1 MHTRLILHVVRAGEL
16 KPGDLFSLL
25 AYSRKEVPAS
35 ALLSLGVATKG
46 AANLWTR
53 SDTPCPDELA
63 KQFLLRGIEVGMCP
77 ASDLKPGDLF
87 RPVYATDTQ
96 KLHESPLV
104 GLGTP
109 VEGRTNVWVRASTP
123 CPEDLAMEYVYRMTE
138 EEIKTH

>member
-1 MHTRLILHVVRAGEL
+1 MHTRLILHVVKASEL
-16 KPGDLFSLL
+16 KPGDLFALL

-35 ALLSLGVATKG
+35 PLLSLGFATKG

-63 KQFLLRGIEVGMCP
+63 EQFLLRGTEVATCP

-104 GLGTP
+104 SLGTP
-109 VEGRTNVWVRASTP
+109 VEGRANVWVRTDVL
-123 CPEDLAMEYVYRMTE
+123 CPDELAGEYVYRLTE